1 MRATMTP
8 EPGSPAAEAT
18 TDEERLAAWGTF
30 LRAHAHVTRALEH
43 ELQAAKDLSLADY
56 DVLYQLAAAE
66 GSRLRMSDLADR
78 LLLSRSGATRLVDRL
93 ESAGLVKRASCAT
106 DRRGLWAHLTDA
118 GRSRLRDAT
127 PTHLQGV
134 CEHFLDRIPARELDR
149 LRRTLERVVE
159 A

>member
-1 MRATMTP
+1 MRTEPRLQRP
-8 EPGSPAAEAT
+8 EPT
-18 TDEERLAAWGTF
+18 TDDERLAAWGTF
-30 LRAHAHVTRALEH
+30 LRAHAHVTRVLEH
-43 ELQAAKDLSLADY
+43 ELQAAEDLSLADY

-66 GSRLRMSDLADR
+66 ENRLRMSDLADR

-93 ESAGLVKRASCAT
+93 ETAGLVRRASCAT

-118 GRSRLRDAT
+118 GRARLQDAT

-134 CEHFLDRIPARELDR
+134 CEHFLDRIPPRELER

-159 A
+159 R